1 MHKIIQARNIWFTV
15 SGIFL
20 GVSIL
25 SLLLWGLKPGIDFTG
40 GSLLEVSYSAQRP
53 SVDQVNASLTDLGLK
68 SLRVQPSGDQ
78 NFILRFEETSEATH
92 QSILQNLGAIK
103 IDGVDNN
110 SLTELSFESIGPVI
124 GKELTQKSIQ
134 AIILVLIFIILY
146 IAYAFR
152 KVSKPIASWKY
163 GVAAVIALIHDI
175 LIITGIFSLWGHFG
189 KAEVDTL
196 FVTALLTILGF
207 SVHDTIV
214 TFDRIRENLAKI
226 HDKDF
231 ADLANISINQT
242 IVRSINTSL
251 TTLLALSAVVFFGGT
266 SIRTF
271 ALTLIMGIIVG
282 TYSSIYIA
290 SALLVTWEKRSHK

>member
-1 MHKIIQARNIWFTV
+1 MHKIIQYRNIWFTV
-15 SGIFL
+15 SGIFI

-25 SLLLWGLKPGIDFTG
+25 SLILWGLKPGIDFTG

-53 SVDQVNASLTDLGLK
+53 SVDQVTASLAGLNLQ
-68 SLRVQPSGDQ
+68 SLRAQPSGDQ
-78 NFILRFEETSEATH
+78 NFILRFEEVDEATH
-92 QSILQNLGAIK
+92 QNILQKMGSIK
-103 IDGVDNN
+103 LDNVEN
-110 SLTELSFESIGPVI
+110 NNLTELSFESIGPVI
-124 GKELTQKSIQ
+124 GKELTQKAIQ

-152 KVSKPIASWKY
+152 KVSRPIASWKY

-175 LIITGIFSLWGHFG
+175 LFIIGVFSLWGHFG
-189 KAEVDTL
+189 GVEVDTL

-231 ADLANISINQT
+231 ADLTNISINQT
-242 IVRSINTSL
+242 IVRSINTSM
-251 TTLLALSAVVFFGGT
+251 TTLLALAAVFFFGGA

-290 SALLVTWEKRSHK
+290 SALLVVWEKKSRN